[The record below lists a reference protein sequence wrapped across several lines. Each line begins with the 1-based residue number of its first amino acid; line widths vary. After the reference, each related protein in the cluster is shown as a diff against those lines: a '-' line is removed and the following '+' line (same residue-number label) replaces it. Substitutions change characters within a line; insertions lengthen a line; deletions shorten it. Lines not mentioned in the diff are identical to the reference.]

1 MTHPG
6 FFIVLEGPEGA
17 GKSTLAAGLVR
28 RLRDL
33 GREPLLV
40 REPGGTPLAEAIRG
54 ALLDPA
60 LAHDGPTELLYFAT
74 ARADLVSRVIRPALL
89 AGKVVI
95 SDRFTL
101 STEAYQIGGRGVR
114 PELVR
119 DVNLIATGGLQPDL
133 TLVLDLPADEGARRQ
148 AMAGK
153 AADRM
158 EREDDAFHQ
167 RVGGV
172 VSTRRRDRGS
182 GTSMPRAPRPR
193 CWPRP
198 GSSAGRCGRQRSP
211 ARHVKI
217 ESRAARGPGGRRNL
231 SEDNMRNRIG
241 MVVVVALISF
251 FTGGWLMQQGIASA
265 GGGYHGRADCSTT

>member
-6 FFIVLEGPEGA
+6 FFVVLEGPEGA

-33 GREPLLV
+33 GQEPLLV

-54 ALLDPA
+54 SLLDPE

-74 ARADLVSRVIRPALL
+74 ARSDLVTRVIRPALL

-133 TLVLDLPADEGARRQ
+133 TLVLDLPTDEGARRQ
-148 AMAGK
+148 AIAGK
-153 AADRM
+153 SADRL
-158 EREDDAFHQ
+158 EREDGEFHQ
-167 RVGGV
+167 RVA
-172 VSTRRRDRGS
+172 D
-182 GTSMPRAPRPR
+182 
-193 CWPRP
+193 WY
-198 GSSAGRCGRQRSP
+198 RQ
-211 ARHVKI
+211 
-217 ESRAARGPGGRRNL
+217 ARGPHIHHL
-231 SEDNMRNRIG
+231 D
-241 MVVVVALISF
+241 
-251 FTGGWLMQQGIASA
+251 ASRSPEQVLAAAWEQCRGARPAAFA
-265 GGGYHGRADCSTT
+265 GASR

>member
-33 GREPLLV
+33 GQEPLLV

-54 ALLDPA
+54 SLLDPA

-74 ARADLVSRVIRPALL
+74 ARADLVSRVIHPALL

-119 DVNLIATGGLQPDL
+119 DVNMIATGGLQPDL
-133 TLVLDLPADEGARRQ
+133 TLVLDLTPDEGARRQ

-153 AADRM
+153 AADRL
-158 EREDDAFHQ
+158 EREDGEFHRRVAEWYLRAAGPGIRHLDAS
-167 RVGGV
+167 R
-172 VSTRRRDRGS
+172 STEEVLSTAWDQCRAMRPAAFP
-182 GTSMPRAPRPR
+182 GTSR
-193 CWPRP
+193 
-198 GSSAGRCGRQRSP
+198 
-211 ARHVKI
+211 
-217 ESRAARGPGGRRNL
+217 
-231 SEDNMRNRIG
+231 
-241 MVVVVALISF
+241 
-251 FTGGWLMQQGIASA
+251 
-265 GGGYHGRADCSTT
+265 